1 MRGMTELRKL
11 KLRSVMG
18 HVKLA
23 SYLAISSSPV
33 YSTHKGDT
41 YSGCVAMCRIF
52 SAYRINE

>member
-1 MRGMTELRKL
+1 
-11 KLRSVMG
+11 MG